1 MLKRLMIVV
10 VLGVV
15 FSITVAVTPKIDRS
29 PTGWV
34 EAGSFP
40 VGPPL

>member
-1 MLKRLMIVV
+1 MLKRLMIVM
-10 VLGVV
+10 VLGAV
-15 FSITVAVTPKIDRS
+15 FSIALAVTPKIDRS

-40 VGPPL
+40 VDPPL

>member
-34 EAGSFP
+34 DVRASNF
-40 VGPPL
+40 